1 MAEGDQ
7 TAASKGRD
15 IGPLRQPM
23 VTSLG
28 IILGFILNFLA
39 NWATEDEAG
48 ETVMTSADHAV
59 ALTLLTA
66 IAIMCLVLFR
76 LLDIRPP
83 EDREAERYA
92 LTFRLYCG
100 GILLAF
106 AGVGA
111 ALFL

>member
-1 MAEGDQ
+1 MAEGDGAEVGK
-7 TAASKGRD
+7 TRD

-48 ETVMTSADHAV
+48 DTLMTAADHAV
-59 ALTLLTA
+59 AVTLLIA
-66 IAIMCLVLFR
+66 IAIMCVVLFR

-83 EDREAERYA
+83 EESDAARYA
-92 LTFRLYCG
+92 VTFRLYSG